1 MDEGDRKRK
10 REKWKFLVLLTFRS
24 FEEDG
29 DQRGQVPL
37 GVPEGEVEAREASPR
52 DVLDVADVLDV
63 GGILALARH
72 PHYVC
77 L

>member
-1 MDEGDRKRK
+1 MDNQV
-10 REKWKFLVLLTFRS
+10 VLILTFRS

-29 DQRGQVPL
+29 DQRRQVAL
-37 GVPEGEVEAREASPR
+37 IVPEGEVEPGEASPWQ
-52 DVLDVADVLDV
+52 VLDVSNVLNV

-72 PHYVC
+72 PHHVC